1 MTLKYKALQGLKVFN
16 NFTQFIIYIYI
27 FLIGLSFR
35 RVGSCKIFAVT
46 QDLSRFGGKEKGR
59 ADKRKRDTI
68 ELSSSDYDNEPQMKK
83 KFIAKLDEVL
93 EEMKYLRRNVID
105 VMKLMKGIFSSL
117 QDLTQ
122 C

>member
-1 MTLKYKALQGLKVFN
+1 MRYSKILHNSLY
-16 NFTQFIIYIYI
+16 IYIYFF

-46 QDLSRFGGKEKGR
+46 QDLSRFRGKGKGKGR
-59 ADKRKRDTI
+59 ADKRKRDII
-68 ELSSSDYDNEPQMKK
+68 ELSSSNYDNEPQMKK

-105 VMKLMKGIFSSL
+105 VMKLTKGIFSS
-117 QDLTQ
+117 
-122 C
+122 